1 MWKRIALLLPLT
13 TKGNE
18 INFSYV
24 ISAELLLIHSKNLW
38 VKKNLR
44 PGGEGETVCTFM
56 HDQGL
61 LPSVMAL
68 LSTTRKSHHT
78 ALLPRL

>member
-24 ISAELLLIHSKNLW
+24 ISAELLPIHSKKLW
-38 VKKNLR
+38 VKII
-44 PGGEGETVCTFM
+44 
-56 HDQGL
+56 
-61 LPSVMAL
+61 
-68 LSTTRKSHHT
+68 
-78 ALLPRL
+78 